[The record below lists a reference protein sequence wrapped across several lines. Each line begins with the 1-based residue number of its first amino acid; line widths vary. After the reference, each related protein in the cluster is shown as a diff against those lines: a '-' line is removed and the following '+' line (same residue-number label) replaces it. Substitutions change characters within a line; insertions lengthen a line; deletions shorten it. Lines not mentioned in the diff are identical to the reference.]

1 MSLNFWKNKIF
12 MKNNIEKLGYSWIT
26 ADPENADVVS
36 GYYCE
41 TRDIFQARLDRMIDD
56 LLANNNIKEEKVY
69 LVSAVVGEIGNNSFD
84 HNLGN
89 WTDVMGIFFG
99 YSFISNELKI
109 VLADRGQGILKT
121 LKRVKP
127 ELENDSEA
135 LETAFT
141 ERISGRAPEARGNGL
156 KFSKE
161 SIKRE
166 NMHLIFTSGNAQAEL
181 NKEMKI
187 KQIDENIKGCL
198 AILTV

>member
-1 MSLNFWKNKIF
+1 MFMS
-12 MKNNIEKLGYSWIT
+12 NNIEKLGYDWVIGKSDEIDT
-26 ADPENADVVS
+26 ASD
-36 GYYCE
+36 YYCR
-41 TRDIFQARLDRMIDD
+41 TRDIFQARLNRMVDN
-56 LLANNNIKEEKVY
+56 LLTSGNIKEEKVY
-69 LVSAVVGEIGNNSFD
+69 LVSAVTGEIGNNSFD

-89 WTDVMGIFFG
+89 WPDVMGTFFAYG
-99 YSFISNELKI
+99 FFDSKLKI
-109 VLADRGQGILKT
+109 VLADRGQGVLKT

-127 ELENDSEA
+127 KLKNDSEA
-135 LETAFT
+135 LKTAFT

-161 SIKRE
+161 SVEKE
-166 NMHLIFTSGNAQAEL
+166 NMHLIFTSGNARAEL

>member
-1 MSLNFWKNKIF
+1 
-12 MKNNIEKLGYSWIT
+12 MKNDIEKLGYDWIT
-26 ADPENADVVS
+26 ADPENVDVGS
-36 GYYCE
+36 DYYCE
-41 TRDIFQARLDRMIDD
+41 TRDVFQARLDRMVDD
-56 LLANNNIKEEKVY
+56 LLANNNIKTEKAY
-69 LVSAVVGEIGNNSFD
+69 LVSAVAGEIGNNSFD

-89 WTDVMGIFFG
+89 WVDVMGIFFG
-99 YSFISNELKI
+99 YNFVGNELKI
-109 VLADRGQGILKT
+109 VLADRGQGVLKT
-121 LKRVKP
+121 LKKVKS

>member
-1 MSLNFWKNKIF
+1 MSND
-12 MKNNIEKLGYSWIT
+12 IEKLGYDWIT
-26 ADPENADVVS
+26 ADSEKVDVV
-36 GYYCE
+36 GDYYCQ
-41 TRDIFQARLDRMIDD
+41 TRDIFQARLNKMVDD
-56 LLANNNIKEEKVY
+56 LLMNGNIKTEKAY
-69 LVSAVVGEIGNNSFD
+69 LVSAVAGEIGNNSFD

-89 WTDVMGIFFG
+89 WDDVMGIFFA
-99 YSFISNELKI
+99 YDFVDNKLKI

-127 ELENDSEA
+127 ELKNDSEV
-135 LETAFT
+135 LNTAFT

-166 NMHLIFTSGNAQAEL
+166 NMHLVFTSGNAQAEL
-181 NKEMKI
+181 NKEMEI

>member
-1 MSLNFWKNKIF
+1 
-12 MKNNIEKLGYSWIT
+12 MKNDIEKLGYSWIT
-26 ADPENADVVS
+26 ADSEDVDVVS
-36 GYYCE
+36 DYYCE
-41 TRDIFQARLDRMIDD
+41 TRDVFQARLDRMVDD
-56 LLANNNIKEEKVY
+56 LLANNNIETEKAY
-69 LVSAVVGEIGNNSFD
+69 LVSAVAGEIGNNSFD

-89 WTDVMGIFFG
+89 WTDVMGVFFG
-99 YSFISNELKI
+99 YNFISNELKI